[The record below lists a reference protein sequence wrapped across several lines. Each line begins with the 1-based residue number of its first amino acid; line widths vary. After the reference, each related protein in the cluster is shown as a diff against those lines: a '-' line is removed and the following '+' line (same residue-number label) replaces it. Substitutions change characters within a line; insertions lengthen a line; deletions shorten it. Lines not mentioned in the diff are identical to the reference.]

1 MCIFDIDSWLTNI
14 TSAEAMEIFIKN
26 KFLGKREI
34 NWLNKIDS
42 QELLKLITMVRL
54 FYFHDYYYKVL
65 DDSAMG
71 SFL

>member
-14 TSAEAMEIFIKN
+14 TSEEAMEIFIKN

-54 FYFHDYYYKVL
+54 FYFYDYYYKVL